1 MIIHSKMAKSKK
13 RKISVKKQQEYDKW
27 LKSLNIDT
35 SSKKTKDKSVL
46 DGKYL
51 LSNYRQTAKITS
63 KDVVVLGPLTKSGI
77 MKDYYK
83 MTDSDK
89 QKVDEIAMCTAPVHK
104 SSYVYVTPGM
114 NPASLGRK
122 NEVL

>member
-1 MIIHSKMAKSKK
+1 MIIHAKIAKSKK
-13 RKISVKKQQEYDKW
+13 RKISVKKQQEYEKW
-27 LKSLNIDT
+27 LKSLNIET
-35 SSKKTKDKSVL
+35 KPKKSNVKTTLGAEYS
-46 DGKYL
+46 
-51 LSNYRQTAKITS
+51 LSNYRQTAKIKSLDT
-63 KDVVVLGPLTKSGI
+63 VVLGPLTKSGI

-83 MTDSDK
+83 LSESDK
-89 QKVDEIAMCTAPVHK
+89 QKVDEIAMCTAPIHK

>member
-1 MIIHSKMAKSKK
+1 MIIHAKMSKSKK
-13 RKISVKKQQEYDKW
+13 RKISLKKQQEYDNW
-27 LKSLNIDT
+27 LKSLKIDPT
-35 SSKKTKDKSVL
+35 PKKSKDKSNL

-51 LSNYRQTAKITS
+51 LSNYRQTAKISSLDT
-63 KDVVVLGPLTKSGI
+63 VVLGPMTKTGI

-83 MTDSDK
+83 LSDEDK
-89 QKVDEIAMCTAPVHK
+89 QKVDDIAACTAPIHK
-104 SSYVYVTPGM
+104 SSYIYVSAGM

>member
-1 MIIHSKMAKSKK
+1 MIIHAKIAKSKK

-51 LSNYRQTAKITS
+51 LSNYRQTAKIAST
-63 KDVVVLGPLTKSGI
+63 DVVVLGPLTKSGI

-83 MTDSDK
+83 LSEEDK
-89 QKVDEIAMCTAPVHK
+89 QKVDDIAACTAPIHK
-104 SSYVYVTPGM
+104 SSYIYVSAGM